1 MKELLRNGPLSVE
14 FEASSSITPWAL
26 YKEGILSHKGT
37 QSFMKMK
44 IESALSEEDKE
55 SLTQENLDEMV
66 SDALDNQMVQ
76 TDGETEGA
84 PQYNDK
90 TMEQSGIAWME

>member
-14 FEASSSITPWAL
+14 FEASSEITPWAL

-44 IESALSEEDKE
+44 IEQNLSEEDKE
-55 SLTQENLDEMV
+55 SVTQENLEEMV
-66 SDALDNQMVQ
+66 NEALDNSQLM
-76 TDGETEGA
+76 
-84 PQYNDK
+84 
-90 TMEQSGIAWME
+90 